1 MNDNESV
8 KLVPNAFV
16 KDILQKAKEA
26 KHNIEVD
33 EESFMVRDNKTN
45 YVVFRGIRIRNNCWG
60 LTFAKDLS

>member
-16 KDILQKAKEA
+16 KDILQQATEA

-33 EESFMVRDNKTN
+33 EESFMVRDRNTKG
-45 YVVFRGIRIRNNCWG
+45 VVFRGIRIRNNCWG
-60 LTFAKDLS
+60 LTFAKDLI